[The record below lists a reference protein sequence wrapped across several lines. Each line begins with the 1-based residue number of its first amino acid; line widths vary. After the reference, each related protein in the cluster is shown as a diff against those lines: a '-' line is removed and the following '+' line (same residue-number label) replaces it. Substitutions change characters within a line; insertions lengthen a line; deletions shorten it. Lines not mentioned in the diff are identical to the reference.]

1 MAGKPLNANLVPEL
15 VEGDVFLRVCTD
27 AAEPVIVAVCLAPA
41 DSGTRL
47 DELHLPGIRLPNNGE
62 GVCNQ
67 RVRGRSI
74 YSP

>member
-1 MAGKPLNANLVPEL
+1 MAGKPLHANFVPEL
-15 VEGDVFLRVCTD
+15 VEGDVFLRVGAD
-27 AAEPVIVAVCLAPA
+27 AAEPVIVAVCLEPS
-41 DSGTRL
+41 DGGTRL

-74 YSP
+74 YNV